1 MTTSNFAQ
9 VKYTLH
15 LYVKIIIEDFLKAVM
30 QAQLSEAVHI

>member
-15 LYVKIIIEDFLKAVM
+15 LYVEIIMQEFLEGSDAGTT
-30 QAQLSEAVHI
+30 L

>member
-15 LYVKIIIEDFLKAVM
+15 LYVKIIMQGFLKGSDAGTT
-30 QAQLSEAVHI
+30 L